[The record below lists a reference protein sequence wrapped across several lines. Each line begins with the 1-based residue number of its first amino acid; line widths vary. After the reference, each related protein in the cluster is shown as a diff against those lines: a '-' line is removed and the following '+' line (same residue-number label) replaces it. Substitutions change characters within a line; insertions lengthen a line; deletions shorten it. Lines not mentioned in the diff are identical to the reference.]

1 MKREQVSSTIALTF
15 KLFKL
20 SGCCLFQL
28 LKFAR
33 MCIPLPVVRHLSN
46 NAPTTGSWKIAGN
59 HVVCAQV
66 GDLEFLEIQRFQ

>member
-1 MKREQVSSTIALTF
+1 MSLRLT
-15 KLFKL
+15 K
-20 SGCCLFQL
+20 GTYHAWDRRL

-59 HVVCAQV
+59 HVVCAQSQTV
-66 GDLEFLEIQRFQ
+66 LKLCFPPYRPQV